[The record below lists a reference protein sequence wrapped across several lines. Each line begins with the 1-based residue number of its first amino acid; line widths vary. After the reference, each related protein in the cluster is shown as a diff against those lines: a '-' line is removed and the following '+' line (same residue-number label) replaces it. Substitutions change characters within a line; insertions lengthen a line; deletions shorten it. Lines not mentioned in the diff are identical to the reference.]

1 MQMPQQH
8 LVALYLLLDAVAS
21 IQAAPKL
28 DQFPCLH
35 HRRIGSLVGFHS
47 ASTFWWSRQTPERG
61 TPPSTSWTLRWC
73 DSKSAF
79 NVHLDIVSTLVL
91 PRQAVDNN
99 RKEMADGVRSQ
110 GFISSSK
117 AEQAPF
123 YCNVWCDW
131 KSAPYPCVCPRPVL
145 AKSAHSCMIK
155 RHGGCFEI
163 KNAGS
168 TCHTTS
174 SIQPRSR
181 RPQWEPARHS
191 ARRVSWQRTRL
202 SARSWSSSQPSRTPT
217 SSSDG
222 FGRCWVISTSTS
234 RRFCSSRQT
243 TDRRSSGFTPTLR
256 VLRGRFEGASEA
268 FTKVGRECRRLPCGA
283 AAHPIRPSLQGAA
296 DATKNTFS
304 RRKKDILVKTSKE
317 GDDPI
322 PSATICTVQNTKQ
335 GYRSHSDLSDRLA
348 ANSACPSQGALASW
362 PRSDPRR

>member
-123 YCNVWCDW
+123 YCNVWCDR
-131 KSAPYPCVCPRPVL
+131 KPAPYPCVCPRPVL

-163 KNAGS
+163 KCRLHVSHNKLDPTAEQKAAVGAGS
-168 TCHTTS
+168 TQCKAGELATNQTECAQLVFVAAQQDADVQLGRLWTLLGDLDLHESTLLLFSTDNGPEEQRIYS
-174 SIQPRSR
+174 NAQGSQGPFRGRKRSLYEGGTR
-181 RPQWEPARHS
+181 VPSFAVWGGGTPNPTIPAGCGGRNQKHIFEKKKGH
-191 ARRVSWQRTRL
+191 
-202 SARSWSSSQPSRTPT
+202 SSQ
-217 SSSDG
+217 DKQ
-222 FGRCWVISTSTS
+222 GR
-234 RRFCSSRQT
+234 
-243 TDRRSSGFTPTLR
+243 RRSNSISDDLHCPKHKTGLSITLR
-256 VLRGRFEGASEA
+256 SQRPTG
-268 FTKVGRECRRLPCGA
+268 CQQCLP
-283 AAHPIRPSLQGAA
+283 
-296 DATKNTFS
+296 
-304 RRKKDILVKTSKE
+304 
-317 GDDPI
+317 
-322 PSATICTVQNTKQ
+322 
-335 GYRSHSDLSDRLA
+335 
-348 ANSACPSQGALASW
+348 
-362 PRSDPRR
+362 